1 MHANYPR
8 NLSFRI
14 GTDTALTRIVLTN
27 LSDPPLHLR
36 IRHLRREPT
45 VFKFSSRLKTVVE
58 FATLTENLHYCRFPL
73 EMAEDAGIPRQ
84 MAVISSSRFHAKRQI
99 PTVLDPWW
107 TSITCRVEMAGEE
120 ARGIFA
126 GE

>member
-1 MHANYPR
+1 MDISFAKWTTLTGTYNYP
-8 NLSFRI
+8 
-14 GTDTALTRIVLTN
+14 
-27 LSDPPLHLR
+27 
-36 IRHLRREPT
+36 
-45 VFKFSSRLKTVVE
+45 
-58 FATLTENLHYCRFPL
+58 CRFPL

>member
-1 MHANYPR
+1 
-8 NLSFRI
+8 
-14 GTDTALTRIVLTN
+14 
-27 LSDPPLHLR
+27 
-36 IRHLRREPT
+36 
-45 VFKFSSRLKTVVE
+45 
-58 FATLTENLHYCRFPL
+58 
-73 EMAEDAGIPRQ
+73 MAEDAGIPRQ